1 MVNTNGVLIVNVLW
15 ANTPAMKRAAEV
27 IERRADFITTVTRAE
42 GTSRGKSVFPSWE
55 SKQRRPDEGFIWYDE
70 FVIYFNYAKL
80 EKINTAA
87 SRRWRR
93 HKQFH
98 LPSPLS
104 AAP

>member
-1 MVNTNGVLIVNVLW
+1 
-15 ANTPAMKRAAEV
+15 MKRAAEV

-80 EKINTAA
+80 EKN
-87 SRRWRR
+87 
-93 HKQFH
+93 
-98 LPSPLS
+98 
-104 AAP
+104 